1 MCSTEA
7 IATFPPSI
15 FQLCKYTHIFSHG
28 ENFQYESA
36 GQLESLWVVV
46 LCCQF
51 PLTPNHKAMAELQ
64 DGTLDFEARL
74 TLVSSDVRKLQEQL
88 SEITLL

>member
-1 MCSTEA
+1 MRRIEHF
-7 IATFPPSI
+7 I
-15 FQLCKYTHIFSHG
+15 QLCKYTHILSHG

-46 LCCQF
+46 SL
-51 PLTPNHKAMAELQ
+51 LSISINHKPKTMAELQ
-64 DGTLDFEARL
+64 DGTLDFDARL

>member
-1 MCSTEA
+1 MRR
-7 IATFPPSI
+7 IGRFI
-15 FQLCKYTHIFSHG
+15 QLCKYTHILSHD

-46 LCCQF
+46 SLLSI
-51 PLTPNHKAMAELQ
+51 PLTPNHKAMAELL
-64 DGTLDFEARL
+64 DGTLDFDARL